1 MADLTVDDAQLAK
14 LVADLDEMERYLKRK
29 IAKMDGLL
37 DTVGNRWRG
46 PAAVAFKNLQKKL
59 NEDART
65 IRKSLIVLEEA
76 VKKSRDGFTAQ
87 EMETLR
93 RMRSLEL
100 NSNGDRLL
108 SQAGPGPEE
117 PPPAPRSK
125 FLDYM

>member
-1 MADLTVDDAQLAK
+1 MADLSVDDAQLAR

-37 DTVGNRWRG
+37 DTVGTRWRG

-65 IRKSLIVLEEA
+65 IRTSLIVLEEA

-87 EMETLR
+87 ERETLR

-108 SQAGPGPEE
+108 AQADTDPGPQ
-117 PPPAPRSK
+117 PPKPRSK